1 MCWIGHSHLFME
13 LFFKYLQFEKRYSP
27 HTLLSYHTDLGQF
40 SAYLVSTYE
49 ITDPAEADHAILR
62 SWIVSLVQKNLD
74 ARTVNRK
81 IACLRSYYKFLLRN
95 NRIIKNPTLR
105 LKPPKTSKKLPAF
118 VSETTFNSYLDAFAF
133 EDTFEGHR
141 DKLILEFLYGTGIR
155 LAELIGI
162 AEGDINM
169 TGKTVRV
176 TGKGDKERIV
186 PINDT
191 LFNSIGQYLEKK
203 KSTFGDNLT
212 SKLLVTK
219 KALPLYPKLVY
230 RIVKKHLSLIT
241 TSEHAS
247 PHVLRHSFATHLL
260 NRGADLN
267 AIKDLLGHTSLAATQ
282 VYTHNSIEK
291 LKSVFDKAHP
301 KA

>member
-1 MCWIGHSHLFME
+1 ME
-13 LFFKYLQFEKRYSP
+13 LFFKYLRYEKRYSP
-27 HTLLSYHTDLGQF
+27 HTLLSYQTDLGQF
-40 SAYLVSTYE
+40 SAYLAATYN
-49 ITDPAEADHAILR
+49 ITDPAEADHAIIR
-62 SWIVSLVQKNLD
+62 SWIVTLVQKDLD

-81 IACLRSYYKFLLRN
+81 IACLRSYYKFLLRQN
-95 NRIIKNPTLR
+95 QITKNPTLR
-105 LKPPKTSKKLPAF
+105 LKPPKASKKLPAF
-118 VSETTFNSYLDAFAF
+118 VAEEAFNNYLDAFAF
-133 EDTFEGHR
+133 EDNFEGQR

-162 AEGDINM
+162 AEADINF

-176 TGKGDKERIV
+176 TGKGDKERVV

-191 LFNSIGQYLEKK
+191 LFNSIEKYLEMK
-203 KSTFGDNLT
+203 KSEFPDNLT
-212 SKLLVTK
+212 TKLLVTNK
-219 KALPLYPKLVY
+219 GLPLYPKLVY
-230 RIVKKHLSLIT
+230 RIVKKHLRLIT

-260 NRGADLN
+260 NKGADLN

-291 LKSVFDKAHP
+291 LKSIFDKAHP

>member
-1 MCWIGHSHLFME
+1 ME

-27 HTLLSYHTDLGQF
+27 HTLLSYQTDLGQF
-40 SAYLVSTYE
+40 AAYLANTYQ

-62 SWIVSLVQKNLD
+62 SWIVSLVQKKLD
-74 ARTVNRK
+74 TRTVNRK
-81 IACLRSYYKFLLRN
+81 IACLRSYYKFLLRHQ
-95 NRIIKNPTLR
+95 RISKNPTLR
-105 LKPPKTSKKLPAF
+105 IKSPKASKKLPAF
-118 VSETTFNSYLDAFAF
+118 VPEAAFNNFLDAFSF
-133 EDTFEGHR
+133 DDTFEGYR
-141 DKLILEFLYGTGIR
+141 DKLVLEFLYGTGIR

-162 AEGDINM
+162 NENDLNL

-176 TGKGDKERIV
+176 TGKGNKERMV
-186 PINDT
+186 PLHDT
-191 LFNSIGQYLEKK
+191 LCQSITHYLEKK
-203 KSTFGDNLT
+203 KSEFPDNNT

-219 KALPLYPKLVY
+219 KAFPLYPKLVY
-230 RIVKKHLSLIT
+230 RIVKKYLGLVT
-241 TSEHAS
+241 TSEHTS

-260 NRGADLN
+260 NKGADLN

-291 LKSVFDKAHP
+291 LKSIFDKAHP